1 MHSNNNLQ
9 QNISSRQQTT
19 ISNTTSNG
27 VRNHVPIVGNS
38 QLTPES
44 NDALDEMW

>member
-1 MHSNNNLQ
+1 MQ

-19 ISNTTSNG
+19 ISNATSNG
-27 VRNHVPIVGNS
+27 VRNYVPIVGNS
-38 QLTPES
+38 QLTRES